1 MLLLQDGVV
10 CVAFVCVFLQDN
22 EVKVKD
28 NSERGGVILIDF
40 SIIFLL
46 SPP

>member
-1 MLLLQDGVV
+1 MLLLQDGV
-10 CVAFVCVFLQDN
+10 VCVFLQDN

-46 SPP
+46 GPS